1 MNDNLVPGLVSIIT
15 PAYNASK
22 TIQKTIDSVED
33 QTYENWE
40 MIIVND
46 ASKDNTSE
54 IIAAYADKDSRIKF
68 INLTENGGPVN
79 AWNIAFDVMKG
90 QYVAFLD
97 SDDIWE
103 KDKLSKQLSF
113 MNKNHYEFTYS
124 MYDWIGMDDKPL
136 NKVITI
142 PDSMTYSQMMKN
154 SNIGLLTV
162 IIDRSIVNVD
172 FHLPIV
178 KMAWDFLLWARILKT
193 GVIAHGY
200 QKITAHY
207 RITSGS
213 ASRNKKKAAKGK
225 WDLYKNELHIPLFK
239 RLYYFGCYAVTSIK
253 RYYFS

>member
-1 MNDNLVPGLVSIIT
+1 MNNNLVPGLVSIIT

-22 TIQKTIDSVED
+22 TIQKTIDSVEH

-46 ASKDNTSE
+46 ASKDNTAE
-54 IIAAYADKDSRIKF
+54 IIAANANQEPRIKV
-68 INLTENGGPVN
+68 INLKKNGGPVN
-79 AWNIAFDVMKG
+79 AWNQAFDVMKG

-103 KDKLSKQLSF
+103 KDKLCGQIEF
-113 MNKNHYEFTYS
+113 MEKNHYGFTYS

-142 PDSMTYSQMMKN
+142 PDSMNYSQMMKN

-162 IIDRSIVNVD
+162 IIDRRYVNID

-178 KMAWDFLLWARILKT
+178 KMAWDFLLWARILEN
-193 GVIAHGY
+193 GVVAHGY

-207 RITSGS
+207 RITTGS

-225 WDLYKNELHIPLFK
+225 WELYKNELHVPFF
-239 RLYYFGCYAVTSIK
+239 RRVYYFACYAASSIK
-253 RYYFS
+253 RYYF